1 MRSSTFLGH
10 SFSQALWSAKAL
22 RLRRSVAISPFLPIP
37 STLPSGIL
45 SVSSENSLNGQRY
58 GLNCVPLKRYVQV
71 LTPDTSE
78 CGLILEIR
86 SLEVMK
92 LE

>member
-1 MRSSTFLGH
+1 M
-10 SFSQALWSAKAL
+10 
-22 RLRRSVAISPFLPIP
+22 
-37 STLPSGIL
+37 
-45 SVSSENSLNGQRY
+45 SSENCLNGQRY

-92 LE
+92 LELGHQGGHSSHWCPYRKEKFGHRDRHALKEVCVKTDREKVAM